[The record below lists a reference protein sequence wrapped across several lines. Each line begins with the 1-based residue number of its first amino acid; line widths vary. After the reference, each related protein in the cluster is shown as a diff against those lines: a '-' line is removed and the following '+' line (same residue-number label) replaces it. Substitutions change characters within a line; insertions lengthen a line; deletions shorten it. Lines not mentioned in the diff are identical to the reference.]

1 MNSFEAP
8 LVAIKGNG
16 SCEEND
22 QMFVRPVTAHGLTE
36 ISGHETR
43 LIEDMPVNV

>member
-8 LVAIKGNG
+8 VVAIQGNG

-22 QMFVRPVTAHGLTE
+22 QTFVRPATVHGLAE
-36 ISGHETR
+36 ISGLETR
-43 LIEDMPVNV
+43 LIEDMPVNA